1 MNGDGFILRWVTRRG
16 DPGDKK
22 AGGEMEFLTPK
33 KKKWTESKNGIVITR
48 TNFHK
53 LTSTLEDVTG
63 SEFEERVSVTWVTG
77 PSFGSE

>member
-1 MNGDGFILRWVTRRG
+1 VKKSRGENGIP
-16 DPGDKK
+16 DP
-22 AGGEMEFLTPK
+22 EK
-33 KKKWTESKNGIVITR
+33 KKGTKSKNGIVITR

-63 SEFEERVSVTWVTG
+63 SEFEEGVSFTWVTG